1 MEHDTEAEKAR
12 LTPRIN
18 QALAEALKL
27 FEVPEPKPEPE
38 VDDAEPEPSDAD
50 RT

>member
-1 MEHDTEAEKAR
+1 MTLTKAEKER

-27 FEVPEPKPEPE
+27 LEVPEKPEPE
-38 VDDAEPEPSDAD
+38 AEPQADEPEANPKPAE
-50 RT
+50 

>member
-27 FEVPEPKPEPE
+27 LEVPEKPGPEPQAE
-38 VDDAEPEPSDAD
+38 EPETDGKPAE
-50 RT
+50 